1 MKNESIFDKK
11 WIDLV
16 FEGKNQEYG
25 AYKLRQEN
33 PKISILAFL
42 FGLFFIVTV
51 SGLAM
56 LMSSFN
62 TKPIVNP
69 IPEIPTVVVVSNIFP
84 PTNVIPKVTPVIKR
98 ENIKEIKKEDLI
110 NPKIVKANEH
120 PDDFNKN
127 IDLNKKTIP
136 DNNSGNQTGA
146 VISSNGGESK
156 GTIINIEKPK
166 DNNPVVA
173 AILDKQ
179 PEFPGGINKFY
190 EYVGIKFEKPE
201 IDIEKTVNVY
211 VSFIVEKDGSMSNI
225 KVLKDPGYGLATE
238 AIRVLSSLKTKWK
251 PGVLNGEF
259 VRTSYNLPI
268 AVKME

>member
-1 MKNESIFDKK
+1 MINESIFDKK
-11 WIDLV
+11 WIDIV

-33 PKISILAFL
+33 SKTSILAFL

-51 SGLAM
+51 SGLGI
-56 LMSSFN
+56 LLSSFN
-62 TKPIVNP
+62 TKPIANP
-69 IPEIPTVVVVSNIFP
+69 ITKIPTIIVVSNIFP
-84 PTNVIPKVTPVIKR
+84 PINVVPKVTPVVKR
-98 ENIKEIKKEDLI
+98 ENIKDIKKEDLI

-120 PDDFNKN
+120 RDDFNKN
-127 IDLNKKTIP
+127 IDLNKKTTP
-136 DNNSGNQTGA
+136 DTNSGTQTGA
-146 VISSNGGESK
+146 IISSTGGENK

-179 PEFPGGINKFY
+179 PEFPGGIKVFY
-190 EYVGIKFEKPE
+190 EYVGKKFEKPE

-225 KVLKDPGYGLATE
+225 RVIKDPGYGLATE

-251 PGVLNGEF
+251 PGILDGEF